1 VTHATTHRTRVEL
14 SDPVPS
20 DVEAGADMALRVK
33 VSCSSGC
40 DLHGA
45 PVEIRSS
52 DAVVMRGDLESYD
65 GRTNETPDLILE
77 APMEIGEHTWRVVFP
92 KHETESTVHE
102 EDSLR
107 LSLRTKPH
115 PTSIAVWDIPSPVI
129 VDRDFEVKVGVKCSA
144 QCRLTG
150 RAVEIRDGAG
160 DRVARGTLGEAPWLG
175 TDSLYWSEVA
185 LPGPVTDAV
194 SVWSVK
200 FVAADV
206 HEAASA
212 TFSSQ
217 AARPPEHAATI
228 QVTAGDTGA
237 PVEGVELRLGAYEAF
252 SDTRGLATVDV
263 PTGRYELTI
272 RKDGYAADPV
282 SVEVSR
288 DTTVDL
294 TLLGAPTRAEME
306 ERLMRFE
313 DYRSG

>member
-1 VTHATTHRTRVEL
+1 MTHTSTHRTRVEL
-14 SDPVPS
+14 SDPLPS
-20 DVEAGADMALRVK
+20 DVEAGADMTLRVK

-52 DAVVMRGDLESYD
+52 DAVVMRGELESHD
-65 GRTNETPDLILE
+65 GRINETPDLILE
-77 APMEIGEHTWRVVFP
+77 APMEIGEHTRRVVFP

-107 LSLRTKPH
+107 LSFRTKPH
-115 PTSIAVWDIPSPVI
+115 PTSIAVWDVPSPVI

-144 QCRLTG
+144 LCRLTG
-150 RAVEIRDGAG
+150 RGVEIRDGAG
-160 DRVARGTLGEAPWLG
+160 DRVARATLGEATWPG
-175 TDSLYWSEVA
+175 TDSLYWAEVA
-185 LPGPVTDAV
+185 LPGPVTKAV
-194 SVWSVK
+194 SVWSVT
-200 FVAADV
+200 FLAADV

-212 TFSSQ
+212 TFSCR
-217 AARPPEHAATI
+217 AARPPEHTATI
-228 QVTAGDTGA
+228 QVAARDTGA
-237 PVEGVELRLGAYEAF
+237 PVEGVEVRLGAYEAF
-252 SDTRGLATVDV
+252 TDRRGLATVEV
-263 PTGRYELTI
+263 PTGSYDLTI

-282 SVEVSR
+282 SVEMSR